1 MIKDT
6 LKIKDKVICIMG
18 GTGLIGSVLTKGF
31 AECGGRVF
39 VGTRTPEKYLNK
51 TDGVTYLKIDVR
63 SSDSIRKFISS
74 VTDKHRSIDVW
85 INSAWP
91 KTDNVTGS
99 IEEENE
105 NIVAKDITDHLMA
118 FYLCCRE
125 IFMHMKKNKKG
136 SIINYGS
143 IYGELSPDFKIYK
156 ETEIQPPS
164 PSYPMIKGGIH
175 AYTKYL
181 ASYAAPYNIR
191 VNAIC
196 PGGVLD
202 KHTEKFQKKY
212 GDRIPLGRMANQ
224 EEMLSPAL
232 FLASETSS
240 YITGHLLNVDGGLH
254 AW

>member
-99 IEEENE
+99 IEEANE
-105 NIVAKDITDHLMA
+105 NIVAKNITDHLMA

-125 IFMHMKKNKKG
+125 IFMHMKK
-136 SIINYGS
+136 II
-143 IYGELSPDFKIYK
+143 LS
-156 ETEIQPPS
+156 
-164 PSYPMIKGGIH
+164 
-175 AYTKYL
+175 
-181 ASYAAPYNIR
+181 
-191 VNAIC
+191 
-196 PGGVLD
+196 
-202 KHTEKFQKKY
+202 
-212 GDRIPLGRMANQ
+212 
-224 EEMLSPAL
+224 
-232 FLASETSS
+232 
-240 YITGHLLNVDGGLH
+240 LLTH
-254 AW
+254 Y

>member
-99 IEEENE
+99 IEEANE
-105 NIVAKDITDHLMA
+105 NIVAKNITDHLMA

-125 IFMHMKKNKKG
+125 IFIHMKKNKRG

-143 IYGELSPDFKIYK
+143 IYGDIAPDFRIYQD
-156 ETEIQPPS
+156 TEIQSP

-181 ASYAAPYNIR
+181 ACYAAPYNIR

-202 KHTEKFQKKY
+202 KHSEKFQKKY
-212 GDRIPLGRMANQ
+212 GGRIPLGRMANQ

-240 YITGHLLNVDGGLH
+240 YITGHLLNVDGGLY